1 MATLAQLRDRLSS
14 TWQHL
19 AEGWSQLR
27 RRAAQALTRFTPARQ
42 DTAGRNAGTDAVDQ
56 ALHHAPR
63 WGLLTADVWL
73 EDDAVVVTVE
83 IPGMD
88 KNDFDIRVEDDF
100 LVIRGTKHLR
110 REHKEGHYYRLECA
124 YGAFERAIALPV
136 EVDEQQAKARYRH
149 GVLQIRLPRRRPQT
163 ARRVAV
169 QDAGD

>member
-1 MATLAQLRDRLSS
+1 MATLAQLHDRLSN

-19 AEGWSQLR
+19 AEGWSHLR
-27 RRAAQALTRFTPARQ
+27 RRAAHALIRFTPSCQ
-42 DTAGRNAGTDAVDQ
+42 DAAGKSAGTSTVDQ
-56 ALHHAPR
+56 ALRYAPH

-88 KNDFDIRVEDDF
+88 KDDFDIRVEDDF

-124 YGAFERAIALPV
+124 YGAIERAIALPV
-136 EVDEQQAKARYRH
+136 EVDERQAKARYRH
-149 GVLQIRLPRRRPQT
+149 GVLQIRLPRRRPLT
-163 ARRVAV
+163 PRRVPI

>member
-42 DTAGRNAGTDAVDQ
+42 DTAGRSAGMDAVDQ
-56 ALHHAPR
+56 ALQHAPR

-73 EDDAVVVTVE
+73 EDDAVVVTME

-88 KNDFDIRVEDDF
+88 KDDFDIRVEDDF
-100 LVIRGTKHLR
+100 LVVRGTKHLR
-110 REHKEGHYYRLECA
+110 RERRNGQYYRLECA
-124 YGAFERAIALPV
+124 YGTFERAIALPV
-136 EVDEQQAKARYRH
+136 EVDERHAKAHYRN
-149 GVLQIRLPRRRPQT
+149 GVLHIRLPRRHPQV
-163 ARRVAV
+163 ARRVPV